1 MKERSLITP
10 LFFFNQLNNFMYQVL
25 LIFTVYTIY
34 MVVGTYLIEYFRN
47 QNKSKNN
54 LNVNV

>member
-1 MKERSLITP
+1 
-10 LFFFNQLNNFMYQVL
+10 MYQVL